1 MGASPSKLIQQHC
14 HTDEWCN
21 IFKIVSWHDGPLS
34 TSTDTDA
41 TEDSALCTRCLSRL
55 ACLTLVCSDRLR
67 SCSPW
72 RRYCSLAVLLS
83 SRSRHN
89 LSLALSRFIGVELH
103 SEESSVEFSRFMGVE
118 LDSEGSIVST
128 CTEHEFCQIWNVMGT
143 FWYPFVYFKFSVYG
157 HTYVSRHTYTHVLQ
171 CSPASVGLA
180 QACPN

>member
-1 MGASPSKLIQQHC
+1 MLVDTIAPSLSNSMPMDLTTECDSSP
-14 HTDEWCN
+14 CN
-21 IFKIVSWHDGPLS
+21 SMLMNLL
-34 TSTDTDA
+34 T
-41 TEDSALCTRCLSRL
+41 TR
-55 ACLTLVCSDRLR
+55 DRLR
-67 SCSPW
+67 LEREERAAARLQHQCQNW
-72 RRYCSLAVLLS
+72 RR
-83 SRSRHN
+83 
-89 LSLALSRFIGVELH
+89 
-103 SEESSVEFSRFMGVE
+103 SEQTEVKQARLDRWCVHCESSVTFNRSMGVE